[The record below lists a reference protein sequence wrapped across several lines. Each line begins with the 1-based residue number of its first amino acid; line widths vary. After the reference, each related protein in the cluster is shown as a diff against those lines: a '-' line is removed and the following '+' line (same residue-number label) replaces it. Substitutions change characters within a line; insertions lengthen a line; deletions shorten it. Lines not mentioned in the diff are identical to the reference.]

1 VYTSFNFWV
10 LVYNRNHKKYR
21 SLASIWAI
29 NNLAGIVIS
38 VKILGLKFL
47 QFIAVKATIA
57 RLLEAL
63 HIVGTSKTEKRGD

>member
-1 VYTSFNFWV
+1 LGY
-10 LVYNRNHKKYR
+10 KQ
-21 SLASIWAI
+21 
-29 NNLAGIVIS
+29 LAGIVIS

>member
-1 VYTSFNFWV
+1 MLCLLCQY
-10 LVYNRNHKKYR
+10 LGYKQ
-21 SLASIWAI
+21 
-29 NNLAGIVIS
+29 LAGIVIS